1 LAGQKAGNK
10 IRPFKK
16 KLKEN
21 TIYISNRDRDKRERE
36 KRDREKR

>member
-21 TIYISNRDRDKRERE
+21 TIYISNRDRQERE